1 MMEARLAR
9 GAWWYQVAAGSC
21 DTATGL
27 LLVAAPTMTLGLMGL
42 TVKPE
47 PLALVRYVGVFVLAV
62 GLSYLWLAAEGPA
75 MAGERWRTQ
84 WQITALVRTLVAVFV
99 SWQVA
104 VGGLEVRWLSVA
116 ATDATFAAVQW
127 LGLSRGWFDDG
138 E

>member
-21 DTATGL
+21 DTATGVM
-27 LLVAAPTMTLGLMGL
+27 LVAAPTMTLGLMGL

-62 GLSYLWLAAEGPA
+62 GLSYLWLAADGPA
-75 MAGERWRTQ
+75 IAGERWRTQ

-127 LGLSRGWFDDG
+127 FGLGRGWLRDG

>member
-1 MMEARLAR
+1 MDATVRR
-9 GAWWYQVAAGSC
+9 WIWWYQLAAGGC
-21 DTATGL
+21 DAATGV

-75 MAGERWRTQ
+75 VSGDRWRTQ
-84 WQITALVRTLVAVFV
+84 WQITALVRTLVALFV

-104 VGGLEVRWLSVA
+104 VGGLEARWLSVA

-127 LGLSRGWFDDG
+127 LGLSRGWFGDG